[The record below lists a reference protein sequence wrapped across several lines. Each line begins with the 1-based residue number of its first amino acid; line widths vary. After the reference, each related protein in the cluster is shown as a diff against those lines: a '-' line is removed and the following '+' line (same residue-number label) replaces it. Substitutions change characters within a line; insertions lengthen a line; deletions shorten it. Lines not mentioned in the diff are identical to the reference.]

1 MNILKDLGKGFYTLL
16 FIAPLFWVIPALIEG
31 LQHFVEVQL
40 GMFTI
45 GDGVQDGKEK
55 AIRLLFGYFKVI
67 SITIPA
73 LLILKLAANQWDKRQ
88 LFPLTSFE
96 KKVFI
101 AVPLSLLLALIFV
114 FYFSAPVVAW
124 LNSLLN
130 IPQGLLPFMPV
141 ILLLIPMA
149 LLRQPFLKMLLRL
162 SGINIEGKLS
172 QRSYL
177 FEILMFLFTALLLTA
192 PMILHYKLG
201 LDWAMGAT
209 GWELFGLLAADSVLV
224 GFMALLMGLSMRLA
238 VTATYAKKLTLT
250 ADQPA

>member
-1 MNILKDLGKGFYTLL
+1 MSIFKDLGKGIYTLL
-16 FIAPLFWVIPALIEG
+16 FIAPLFWIIPSLIEG

-40 GMFTI
+40 GMFI
-45 GDGVQDGKEK
+45 VGDGVQDGTEK
-55 AIRLLFGYFKVI
+55 GVRLLFGYFKVI

-101 AVPLSLLLALIFV
+101 AVPLLLLLALIFV
-114 FYFSAPVVAW
+114 FYFSSPVVAW
-124 LNSLLN
+124 LNSKFN
-130 IPQGLLPFMPV
+130 IPKGLVPFLPV

-172 QRSYL
+172 IRSYL
-177 FEILMFLFTALLLTA
+177 FEILILLFTTLLLTA
-192 PMILHYKLG
+192 PMILHYKLA
-201 LDWAMGAT
+201 LDWTMGT
-209 GWELFGLLAADSVLV
+209 KGWELFTLLAADSLLV
-224 GFMALLMGLSMRLA
+224 GFIVLLMGLSMRLA
-238 VTATYAKKLTLT
+238 VTTTYSKKLTIT
-250 ADQPA
+250 ANQPI